1 MNKLNLFGKEWNN
14 VVFEGRNK
22 LYGAYKL
29 RQESAKS
36 TLLALVLGLGLV
48 GMLFGGS
55 HLYAARDFE
64 KVIEI
69 ELPNDGLVDTTP
81 IIEDWERPEP
91 LIPEQAEDKSTAE
104 VETPTSMADVRENK
118 KLTEAVVVK
127 DNEVTESM
135 TAQDEFGD
143 DIQSSAFTTEANPE
157 GIVRTEGGEAGT
169 ATEGTDAVV
178 KNPVE
183 AIKAGNEI
191 VTLVQVKAVPNEGFE
206 AFYNQFSRRFSPTS
220 INTNVTEVTVRIR
233 FVVEKDGSFTDIK
246 VVNDKY
252 GFGNE
257 AIRVLKTM
265 PKWQPARHNGSTV
278 RSMFTLPIKVRV
290 NN

>member
-91 LIPEQAEDKSTAE
+91 LIPEQAEDKSIAE
-104 VETPTSMADVRENK
+104 VETPTSMADVRDNK

-135 TAQDEFGD
+135 TAQDEF
-143 DIQSSAFTTEANPE
+143 
-157 GIVRTEGGEAGT
+157 
-169 ATEGTDAVV
+169 
-178 KNPVE
+178 
-183 AIKAGNEI
+183 
-191 VTLVQVKAVPNEGFE
+191 
-206 AFYNQFSRRFSPTS
+206 
-220 INTNVTEVTVRIR
+220 
-233 FVVEKDGSFTDIK
+233 
-246 VVNDKY
+246 
-252 GFGNE
+252 
-257 AIRVLKTM
+257 
-265 PKWQPARHNGSTV
+265 
-278 RSMFTLPIKVRV
+278 
-290 NN
+290 

>member
-91 LIPEQAEDKSTAE
+91 LIPEKAEDESIAE
-104 VETPTSMADVRENK
+104 SETPTSMADVRENK

-143 DIQSSAFTTEANPE
+143 DIQSSAFATEANPE

-183 AIKAGNEI
+183 GIRAGNEI
-191 VTLVQVKAVPNEGFE
+191 VTLVQVKAAPNEGFE

-220 INTNVTEVTVRIR
+220 INVNVTEVTVRLR

>member
-1 MNKLNLFGKEWNN
+1 MDKLNLFGKEWNN

-29 RQESAKS
+29 RQENTKS
-36 TLLALVLGLGLV
+36 TLMALVLGLGLV
-48 GMLFGGS
+48 GVLFGGS
-55 HLYAARDFE
+55 HLYAARDVK

-69 ELPNDGLVDTTP
+69 ELTDEGLVDIST
-81 IIEDWERPEP
+81 IFENWERVEP
-91 LIPEQAEDKSTAE
+91 LITEQLEDELISD
-104 VETPTSMADVRENK
+104 VESSTSMADVRENK
-118 KLTEAVVVK
+118 KLTEAIVLK
-127 DNEVTESM
+127 DHEVTDRM
-135 TAQDEFGD
+135 TAQNEFGD
-143 DIQSSAFTTEANPE
+143 DIQSSAFNTEANLE

-183 AIKAGNEI
+183 GKAAGNEI
-191 VTLVQVKAVPNEGFE
+191 VSLVQVKAVPTEGFE
-206 AFYNQFSRRFSPTS
+206 AFYNQFSRRFSPRS
-220 INTNVTEVTVRIR
+220 IDGNVTEVTVRLR

-246 VVNDKY
+246 VLNDKY

-265 PKWQPARHNGSTV
+265 PKWQPAMHNGTAV

>member
-91 LIPEQAEDKSTAE
+91 LIPEQAEDKSIAE